1 MSTTSTIS
9 ELVAKLAASEGAA
22 RLRPAGRLMTAMVE
36 RPNAAAALVETL
48 NGRDL
53 PRPSLVVGFT
63 GAPGAGKS
71 TLVDSLTARLLAR
84 RPELHVAIIA
94 VDPTSPFTG
103 GAVLG
108 DRVRMMRLALDER
121 VFIRSLATRG
131 QLGGV
136 CEALPGV
143 LAVSS
148 LWGAD
153 VALVET
159 VGVGQSEV
167 DIARHADMCC
177 IVMAPGLGDGVQW
190 LKAGLMEVGDAFLV
204 NKCDREGATTLHV
217 QLLSAVESRQH
228 APRRRLRP
236 LRSDLVLPQVPPV
249 LSVSAELGQGIDD
262 LLDIL
267 PLPAA
272 AHH

>member
-1 MSTTSTIS
+1 MSTPPTIPD
-9 ELVAKLAASEGAA
+9 LVAKLAASEGAA
-22 RLRPAGRLMTAMVE
+22 RLRPAGRLMTAMVD
-36 RPNAAAALVETL
+36 RPNGATALVEAL
-48 NGRDL
+48 NGLAL
-53 PRPSLVVGFT
+53 PRPSSVVGFT

-71 TLVDSLTARLLAR
+71 TLVDALIARLLTR
-84 RPELHVAIIA
+84 RPELHIAVVA

-108 DRVRMMRLALDER
+108 DRVRMMRLALEER

-143 LAVSS
+143 LAVAA

-153 VALVET
+153 IALVET
-159 VGVGQSEV
+159 VGVGQSEI
-167 DIARHADMCC
+167 DIARHADVSC

-190 LKAGLMEVGDAFLV
+190 LKAGLMEVGDVFVV
-204 NKCDREGATTLHV
+204 NKCDRDGATTLHA

-236 LRSDLVLPQVPPV
+236 APAGMVLPQVPPV

>member
-1 MSTTSTIS
+1 MSMQPTIP
-9 ELVAKLAASEGAA
+9 ELVAKLAASEGTA
-22 RLRPAGRLMTAMVE
+22 RLRPAGRLITAMVE
-36 RPNAAAALVETL
+36 RPNAAATLVEAL

-53 PRPSLVVGFT
+53 PRPPLVIGFT

-71 TLVDSLTARLLAR
+71 TLVDAVTARLLER
-84 RPELHVAIIA
+84 RPDLRIAILA

-108 DRVRMMRLALDER
+108 DRVRMMRLALEER

-143 LAVSS
+143 LAVAT

-159 VGVGQSEV
+159 VGVGQSEI
-167 DIARHADMCC
+167 DIARHADMSC

-204 NKCDREGATTLHV
+204 NKCDRDGATTLHS

-236 LRSDLVLPQVPPV
+236 APVGMVLPQVPPV
-249 LSVSAELGQGIDD
+249 LSVSAELGQGLDD